1 MFNFRTKIL
10 KDIGLH
16 INTAST
22 SEWVCGGAIGSK
34 NAVLVFKTDA
44 LTHHVRDDDDDDV
57 DDSYYSQNHANSSNE
72 KSRFPPV
79 TDAKMI
85 SSLKRVVAPQFD
97 IYRKGSIKP
106 SNSLSSSSDNSIS
119 SACEDPS
126 DLEAVITNAEKSNSN
141 DRDKKSIRLTVNQIK
156 GRFQSSSEECEIK
169 SSPAIIDND
178 HQIYEEDGVNDMPA
192 AILKMTY
199 KLTNTETKLL
209 KRILSSHG
217 LKEAKEC
224 QKFNLLWTGLHMK
237 PDVLRSLL
245 PFQRVNHFPRSYEL
259 TRKDR
264 LYKNIEKMQQL
275 RGMKHFDIVP
285 VSFMLPL
292 EYRDLVQAHRSSPKG
307 QTWIVK
313 PTASS
318 RGRGIYLISQPEQIP
333 TDEQV

>member
-1 MFNFRTKIL
+1 MR
-10 KDIGLH
+10 D
-16 INTAST
+16 
-22 SEWVCGGAIGSK
+22 
-34 NAVLVFKTDA
+34 
-44 LTHHVRDDDDDDV
+44 DDDDDDV
-57 DDSYYSQNHANSSNE
+57 DDTYYSKNHTNVSNE

-79 TDAKMI
+79 TDATTI
-85 SSLKRVVAPQFD
+85 SSCKRAIAPHFD
-97 IYRKGSIKP
+97 IYRKGSLKP
-106 SNSLSSSSDNSIS
+106 SNSLSSSSENSIS

-126 DLEAVITNAEKSNSN
+126 DLEAVIAIAEKTNSN
-141 DRDKKSIRLTVNQIK
+141 GRDKKSVRLSINQIK
-156 GRFQSSSEECEIK
+156 GRSSAAEECEIN
-169 SSPAIIDND
+169 SNTAIIEND
-178 HQIYEEDGVNDMPA
+178 HSIYEEDGVNDMPA
-192 AILKMTY
+192 AILKMSY

-285 VSFMLPL
+285 ISFMLPL

-307 QTWIVK
+307 CTWIVK

-333 TDEQV
+333 SDEQV

>member
-1 MFNFRTKIL
+1 M
-10 KDIGLH
+10 
-16 INTAST
+16 
-22 SEWVCGGAIGSK
+22 
-34 NAVLVFKTDA
+34 
-44 LTHHVRDDDDDDV
+44 
-57 DDSYYSQNHANSSNE
+57 QNHTNSLNE

-79 TDAKMI
+79 TDAKTI
-85 SSLKRVVAPQFD
+85 TSLKRVHAPQFD
-97 IYRKGSIKP
+97 IYRKGSMKP
-106 SNSLSSSSDNSIS
+106 SNSLSSSSENSIS

-126 DLEAVITNAEKSNSN
+126 DLETVIVNAEKSNSIDN
-141 DRDKKSIRLTVNQIK
+141 DKKSIRLSSAINQMK
-156 GRFQSSSEECEIK
+156 GRLNAHAEECEIK
-169 SSPAIIDND
+169 SSAAIIDNND
-178 HQIYEEDGVNDMPA
+178 RHSIYEEDSVHDMPA
-192 AILKMTY
+192 SILKMTY

-217 LKEAKEC
+217 LKEAKES

-285 VSFMLPL
+285 ISFMLPL
-292 EYRDLVQAHRSSPKG
+292 EYRDLVQAHRTSPKG
-307 QTWIVK
+307 CTWIVK

-318 RGRGIYLISQPEQIP
+318 RGRGIYLVSQPEQIP
-333 TDEQV
+333 DEQVKVMK